1 MTITEWFW
9 IACGQVSLMATFALG
24 MLVGMALMRKE
35 AQHDSDSNSDK
46 EAAAEKWRRWHHVE
60 RR

>member
-1 MTITEWFW
+1 VSIAEWFW

-35 AQHDSDSNSDK
+35 SQHDDGNSDTD
-46 EAAAEKWRRWHHVE
+46 EAAEKWRQWHHVE

>member
-35 AQHDSDSNSDK
+35 AQHDDGNSD
-46 EAAAEKWRRWHHVE
+46 EN
-60 RR
+60 

>member
-24 MLVGMALMRKE
+24 MLVGMALMRKD
-35 AQHDSDSNSDK
+35 AQHDSDSDK
-46 EAAAEKWRRWHHVE
+46 DEAAEKWRRWHNVE

>member
-35 AQHDSDSNSDK
+35 AQHDDSNSDK
-46 EAAAEKWRRWHHVE
+46 EEAERWRRWHHVE

>member
-1 MTITEWFW
+1 VSIAEWFW

-24 MLVGMALMRKE
+24 MLVGMALMRKD
-35 AQHDSDSNSDK
+35 AQHDGNSDTD
-46 EAAAEKWRRWHHVE
+46 EAAEKWRQWHHVE

>member
-35 AQHDSDSNSDK
+35 AQTHDDGNSDTE
-46 EAAAEKWRRWHHVE
+46 EAERWRQWHHVE